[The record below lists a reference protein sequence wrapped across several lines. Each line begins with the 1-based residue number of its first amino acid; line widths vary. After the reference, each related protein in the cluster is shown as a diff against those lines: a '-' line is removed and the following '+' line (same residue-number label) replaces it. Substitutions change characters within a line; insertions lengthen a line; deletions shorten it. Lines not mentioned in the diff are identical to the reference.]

1 LEGNV
6 GGFARVVV
14 WFREKKT
21 FFTTKKKGKPSAFF
35 YRLRKQGFKLFGANV
50 ATSVRP

>member
-1 LEGNV
+1 VVLRASLS
-6 GGFARVVV
+6 GFGK
-14 WFREKKT
+14 KKT